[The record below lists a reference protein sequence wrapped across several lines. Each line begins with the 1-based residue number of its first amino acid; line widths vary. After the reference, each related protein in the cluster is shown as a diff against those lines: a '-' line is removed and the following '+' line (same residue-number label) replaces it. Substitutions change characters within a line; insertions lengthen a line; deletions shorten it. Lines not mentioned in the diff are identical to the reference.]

1 LSIGKS
7 QPFARMIKCGDSTL
21 IDKGGDMSLDDI
33 SLTKEKKETTT
44 PLKKLRALS
53 SNAQDN

>member
-1 LSIGKS
+1 
-7 QPFARMIKCGDSTL
+7 MIKCGDSTL

-44 PLKKLRALS
+44 STPLKKLRAGAFLERSGQLS
-53 SNAQDN
+53 

>member
-1 LSIGKS
+1 
-7 QPFARMIKCGDSTL
+7 MIKCGDSTL

-44 PLKKLRALS
+44 PLKKLRAGAFLERS
-53 SNAQDN
+53 GQLG